1 MIYRFCK
8 KSTIIFFAA
17 LVALFSVGSA
27 HAQDVS
33 DYTITKVVAP
43 TGDWK
48 ELVGDGA
55 DVYQLLYTY
64 TEGEDS
70 AVEVELEMGT
80 EGSVIFN
87 VFTIA
92 QAREWTSGQEVEPLG
107 TGSPINEDTKTRLR
121 WRSGAASDEIFFIIV
136 RNERSEASYYEL
148 TITGNGVA
156 YPAGIALDAAAPAP
170 TAEEANERE
179 VEPAA
184 DAANT
189 EAKETETVATEPA
202 STSGPRIVGTPTGEW
217 LTIGPRQF
225 DGYQVLYKFIEGE
238 ESFLYA
244 ELEMTEAG
252 AVEFYILNDALL
264 NDWRNGLEIEPL
276 GRGTAIDDDE
286 LVIAWANRSAGSETF
301 YIAVR
306 NMRDVPTNYKLTVSG
321 NGITFPLGN
330 LANTAAPE
338 AVEATVEPTAEAA
351 QSDAA
356 STEEGATSN
365 DRLSVIG
372 APVGDWLEI
381 APRRVH
387 AYQVNYHFAEAEDG
401 STSNVTVKLE
411 MGEAG
416 DVNFYILTPDRVDQ
430 YRKGEDIE
438 PLGAGSPI
446 NEDTETKLI
455 WTSATVGDEILYV
468 LVENNRDVPSYY
480 TIDISGSGITFPLGT
495 IN

>member
-1 MIYRFCK
+1 MNYRFCK

-17 LVALFSVGSA
+17 LLALFSVGSA
-27 HAQDVS
+27 NAQDVS
-33 DYTITKVVAP
+33 GRTITEVVAP

-48 ELVGDGA
+48 ELVGDGI

-64 TEGEDS
+64 TEDEDS
-70 AVEVELEMGT
+70 FVEVELEMGT

-92 QAREWTSGQEVEPLG
+92 QAQEWTSGQEVEPMG
-107 TGSPINEDTKTRLR
+107 TGSPIDEDTETRLR
-121 WRSGAASDEIFFIIV
+121 WRSSTESDEIFFIIV
-136 RNERSEASYYEL
+136 RNERPEASYYEL

-156 YPAGIALDAAAPAP
+156 YPAGIALDAAPAPAV
-170 TAEEANERE
+170 EEATETDTA
-179 VEPAA
+179 PAA
-184 DAANT
+184 DEAVAETAAT
-189 EAKETETVATEPA
+189 QTA

-225 DGYQVLYKFIEGE
+225 DGYQVLYQFSEDE

-264 NDWRNGLEIEPL
+264 NDWRNGVDIEPL
-276 GRGTAIDDDE
+276 GVGTAIDDDE
-286 LVIAWANRSAGSETF
+286 LVVAWANRSAGSETF

-306 NMRDVPTNYKLTVSG
+306 NMGDVPTDYKLTVSG

-330 LANTAAPE
+330 LANTASAE
-338 AVEATVEPTAEAA
+338 AVEATVEPAAEAA
-351 QSDAA
+351 QGDAA
-356 STEEGATSN
+356 GTEEGTTV
-365 DRLSVIG
+365 DERLSVIG

-387 AYQVNYHFAEAEDG
+387 GYQVNYHFAQAEDG
-401 STSNVTVKLE
+401 SSSNVTVKLE
-411 MGEAG
+411 MGEEG
-416 DVNFYILTPDRVDQ
+416 DVDFFILTPDRVNE
-430 YRKGEDIE
+430 YRNGEDIE
-438 PLGAGSPI
+438 PLGVGSPI

-455 WTSATVGDEILYV
+455 WTSDTVGDEVLYV

-495 IN
+495 IE

>member
-8 KSTIIFFAA
+8 KSTIIVFAA
-17 LVALFSVGSA
+17 LLALFSVGSA

-33 DYTITKVVAP
+33 GRTITEVVAP

-48 ELVGDGA
+48 ELVGDGI
-55 DVYQLLYTY
+55 DVYQLLYTH
-64 TEGEDS
+64 TEDEDS

-92 QAREWTSGQEVEPLG
+92 QAQEWTSGQEVEPMG
-107 TGSPINEDTKTRLR
+107 TGSPIDEDTKTRLR
-121 WRSGAASDEIFFIIV
+121 WRSSAASDEIFFIIV
-136 RNERSEASYYEL
+136 RNERPEASYYEL

-170 TAEEANERE
+170 TAAEATEAE
-179 VEPAA
+179 AAPTA

-189 EAKETETVATEPA
+189 AATVTESVATEPA

-225 DGYQVLYKFIEGE
+225 DGYQVLYQFSEGE

-244 ELEMTEAG
+244 ELEMTEVG

-264 NDWRNGLEIEPL
+264 NDWRNGVEIDPL
-276 GRGTAIDDDE
+276 GSGTAIDDDE
-286 LVIAWANRSAGSETF
+286 LVIAWANRSAGAETF

-306 NMRDVPTNYKLTVSG
+306 NMRDVPTDYKLTVSG

-330 LANTAAPE
+330 LANTASAE
-338 AVEATVEPTAEAA
+338 AVASTVEPAAAAA
-351 QSDAA
+351 QSDATV
-356 STEEGATSN
+356 TEGNE
-365 DRLSVIG
+365 RLSVIG

-381 APRRVH
+381 APRLVH
-387 AYQVNYHFAEAEDG
+387 GYQVNYHFAEAEDG

-411 MGEAG
+411 MGEAE
-416 DVNFYILTPDRVDQ
+416 DVNFFILTPDLVNE
-430 YRKGEDIE
+430 YRNGEDIE
-438 PLGAGSPI
+438 PLGTGSPI

-455 WTSATVGDEILYV
+455 WTSDTVGEEVLYV

-495 IN
+495 IE